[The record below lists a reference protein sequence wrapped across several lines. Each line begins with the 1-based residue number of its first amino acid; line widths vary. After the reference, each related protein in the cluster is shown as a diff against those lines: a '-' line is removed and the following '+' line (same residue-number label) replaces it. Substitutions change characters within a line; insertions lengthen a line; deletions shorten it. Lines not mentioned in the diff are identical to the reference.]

1 MRHLLGLVFIVGVA
15 LSTPESDE
23 LYNEFNSA
31 TEEILAQLNVAT
43 APTAPTVSLMAQ
55 PIEESAFEGS
65 EMKSS
70 PKFQMLE
77 DLPTSLHEDDAH
89 FETLAST
96 KDAVKESYQD
106 NVKTIY
112 THLEEIIKKI
122 LGHKKAWT
130 QKYNDDLLVIANQV
144 LKHKNAEKEARDKAF
159 EAKGK
164 FKEAEEKADYA
175 GKKWTVAKDLLS
187 QKQTD
192 ATKMRKEIK
201 ELYVSGLKQITARS
215 ACCARSSA

>member
-1 MRHLLGLVFIVGVA
+1 LTDEVGPIHELLVQ
-15 LSTPESDE
+15 STPESDE

-130 QKYNDDLLVIANQV
+130 QKCDRPRAQS
-144 LKHKNAEKEARDKAF
+144 RP
-159 EAKGK
+159 
-164 FKEAEEKADYA
+164 
-175 GKKWTVAKDLLS
+175 
-187 QKQTD
+187 
-192 ATKMRKEIK
+192 R
-201 ELYVSGLKQITARS
+201 ARS
-215 ACCARSSA
+215 IAGAATVFCVVAAPHQGRLDDRTGVVAGTTTISS